1 MEKSI
6 SENLKQLRLQKGIS
20 QRELAD
26 KLNVDRST
34 ITHWENG
41 DRTPSYS
48 DLSTLAKLLDTEV
61 SAIINA
67 APSDERD
74 VIILVDDEEIALK
87 GAMSVLLNV
96 APNAEIRG
104 FSRISDAIEYVKQNK
119 VTVAF
124 LDIEIGNN
132 SGLKLSETL
141 HEISPDTKLIFLTA
155 FPNYALSAWS
165 TDAISFILKP
175 LKEDS
180 AKKILEKVL
189 KP

>member
-6 SENLKQLRLQKGIS
+6 SENLKYLRLQIGIS

-26 KLNVDRST
+26 KMNVDRST

-41 DRTPSYS
+41 DRTPSFS
-48 DLSTLAKLLDTEV
+48 DLNNLAKCLGTEV
-61 SAIINA
+61 TALLNA
-67 APSDERD
+67 APKAERD
-74 VIILVDDEEIALK
+74 IILLVDDEEIVLK

-104 FSRISDAIEYVKQNK
+104 FSRISDAIDYVKQNK

-141 HEISPDTKLIFLTA
+141 HEISPDTKLIFLTS

-165 TDAISFILKP
+165 TEAISFILKP

-180 AKKILEKVL
+180 AKKILEKIINL
-189 KP
+189 